1 MLGAAILSNINP
13 AFLEYSR
20 WIWGFLT
27 LFWGTVQWLVC
38 STAGGRLHS
47 LCCPLSARQV
57 GILGTAEGHSLAH
70 CHNLTPL
77 VHGP

>member
-20 WIWGFLT
+20 WIWGFLE
-27 LFWGTVQWLVC
+27 LFWSAAQWLVC
-38 STAGGRLHS
+38 SAAGERLHGLS
-47 LCCPLSARQV
+47 CPPSARQM
-57 GILGTAEGHSLAH
+57 GILGTTEGQSLAQY
-70 CHNLTPL
+70 HNLTPL